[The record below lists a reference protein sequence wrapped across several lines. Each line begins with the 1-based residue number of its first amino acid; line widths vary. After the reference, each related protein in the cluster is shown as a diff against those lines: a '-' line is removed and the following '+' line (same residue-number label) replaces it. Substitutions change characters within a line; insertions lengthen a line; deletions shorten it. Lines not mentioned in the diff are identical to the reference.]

1 MIDNHQSLPQ
11 ESADRITKPFARFL
25 EIQAVASG
33 FLFLAVL
40 LALALANSPWQEGFL
55 GFWKTPIGL
64 TFGSF
69 DFTRSLRHWINDGL
83 MTLFFFVLSLE
94 LKREIV
100 LGELQ
105 NPRQAAL
112 PFAGALGGMV
122 VPVALYHLLM
132 SGQPGAHGWGTVMA
146 TDTAFVI
153 GCLALF
159 GRRIPSTLRLFLL
172 SLAIFDD
179 IGAILV
185 VAFGY
190 GEALNWSALGLGLLG
205 IGIVAGASRVGIRS
219 VPVYFLLGAAVWLCI
234 DASGVHATIAGVILG
249 LMTPTRIWVSDA
261 RLHAILGRL
270 RAVPAGDRQQGDT
283 ATRHNLRQA
292 SRAVTEAL
300 SPVERLETM
309 LHPWVGFAIMPIF
322 ALANAGFTVQGA
334 DFEQPVSLAIIVG
347 LVLGKPI
354 GVFGFSW
361 LAVRSG
367 LAVLAPGLSGPLILA
382 GSLLTGIGFTMSLF
396 IAGLAFDPATLNA
409 AKLGILSGSA
419 IAATAGILMLLL
431 LTIHAARTKSATSTA
446 EQDRIP

>member
-11 ESADRITKPFARFL
+11 ESADRITKPLARFL
-25 EIQAVASG
+25 EIQAAASG
-33 FLFLAVL
+33 LLFLAVL

-100 LGELQ
+100 LGELR

-122 VPVALYHLLM
+122 VPVAFYLILM

-159 GRRIPSTLRLFLL
+159 GSRIPSTLRLFLL

-179 IGAILV
+179 VGAILV

-190 GEALNWSALGLGLLG
+190 GEALNWSGIGLGLLG

-249 LMTPTRIWVSDA
+249 LMTPTRRWVSDA

-270 RAVPAGDRQQGDT
+270 RVVPAGDRQQGNT
-283 ATRHNLRQA
+283 ASRHDLRQA

-300 SPVERLETM
+300 SPVERLEMM

-322 ALANAGFTVQGA
+322 ALANAGITIQGA
-334 DFEQPVSLAIIVG
+334 DFGQPVSLAIIVG

-367 LAVLAPGLSGPLILA
+367 LAVLAPGLSGPLVLA
-382 GSLLTGIGFTMSLF
+382 GSFLTGIGFTMSLF

-419 IAATAGILMLLL
+419 LAATVGILMLLL
-431 LTIHAARTKSATSTA
+431 LTLHAVHKKNATGTA
-446 EQDRIP
+446 EPDRKT